1 MMPYTPSA
9 SANNSDQVFDL
20 SQIFI
25 GREHQLDLFQI
36 YLNRWKQL
44 IPSAARNDTLV
55 TSAPSPNNKIQGLVV
70 LLYGRGGFGKSTLLR
85 KFRDIALKENQHPLL
100 NKTTVGSVID
110 WEFAV
115 EGKRGLFNPP
125 AGQEVDAPEYFKVL
139 CGHLATALG
148 KEPKE
153 FKEYQAA
160 VKAVEE
166 ARKKADGVLESL
178 KSDDRYDWLR
188 GLAVEVV
195 TSAVR
200 TYVPGSKAVLDDP
213 TVKKSVDE
221 AAKLTQE
228 QVSQIHARLHDRLG
242 TTLGDYLDPAL
253 QLGLASPKLRLATL
267 ISSNSLY
274 FCSAS

>member
-1 MMPYTPSA
+1 MAHHFPQIA
-9 SANNSDQVFDL
+9 SGQSDGGFDL
-20 SQIFI
+20 SYIFI
-25 GREHQLDLFQI
+25 GRQQQLDLFEI
-36 YLNRWKQL
+36 YLNRWKKL
-44 IPSAARNDTLV
+44 ILNTKPNERLVAA
-55 TSAPSPNNKIQGLVV
+55 APSPNNKIQGLVV

-85 KFRDIALKENQHPLL
+85 KYRGIALKENQHPLL
-100 NKTTVGSVID
+100 NKTTMGSVID

-166 ARKKADGVLESL
+166 ARKKADGVLERL
-178 KSDDRYDWLR
+178 KSDDRYGWLR

-195 TSAVR
+195 TS
-200 TYVPGSKAVLDDP
+200 
-213 TVKKSVDE
+213 
-221 AAKLTQE
+221 
-228 QVSQIHARLHDRLG
+228 
-242 TTLGDYLDPAL
+242 
-253 QLGLASPKLRLATL
+253 
-267 ISSNSLY
+267 
-274 FCSAS
+274 